1 MSSPEI
7 WCTPGKPV
15 SEYNRSQKA
24 TSVRDLTDLLCGFGT
39 RTNALLRDTWKFT
52 LSLNNIITYSP
63 VAWNHKGLDTI
74 PFSRAMLRLENELKS
89 LSRSIMDAQDNGSVP
104 VLERLYE
111 KVEPAFRVVLGDGKG
126 EFQLAAD
133 AISLYLEQQQVLIF
147 TYTGKTP
154 LVVRSSYQDIF
165 LRQLASHVLVRH
177 PFLSKESLDRAG
189 VEVKAYAEDFLRS
202 LQRIYETDVEA
213 IFRNYQAL
221 LVDMHDALSQ
231 HPVRV
236 PTYGGVSPRRIART
250 DASVVSNFIGE
261 MREMPDLEDS
271 QREQILTLRDADGSA
286 ETDLFQRLAVAP
298 DWGAELGRVVAFM
311 HQLNQDPLVKYE
323 VFEAGPQGEL
333 QPVEIE
339 EARSDQVIDQEKNV
353 ARLRTLLTAFVKGSH
368 MPFTLL
374 EGEGGIGKTLSLQ
387 ALVREIDGLKLVLI
401 SSDYLGQIR
410 EYAQRMAEGPWRTV
424 LYIDDMTFDP
434 RHYESFK
441 IGTQGMRRF
450 YDNVTVMAAANP
462 SSLAHLPPEV
472 LRRWPIRIKYGRPN
486 LASDATLRKVLKANC
501 DRVKMEYAPSLVT
514 AFRKQHR
521 SELKTLPPSAVY
533 DFLREVKL
541 TRGL

>member
-1 MSSPEI
+1 M
-7 WCTPGKPV
+7 G
-15 SEYNRSQKA
+15 
-24 TSVRDLTDLLCGFGT
+24 DLVEVLGNFGA
-39 RTNALLRDTWKFT
+39 RTNDLLRDAWKFT

-63 VAWNHKGLDTI
+63 VAWNHKGLDPI
-74 PFSRAMLRLENELKS
+74 PFSRAMLRLEDELKS
-89 LSRSIMDAQDNGSVP
+89 LSRSIMDAQDNRSVP
-104 VLERLYE
+104 ALERLYE
-111 KVEPAFRVVLGDGKG
+111 KVEPAFKVVFGEGKL
-126 EFQLAAD
+126 EFQLVAD

-165 LRQLASHVLVRH
+165 LRQLASHTLVKH
-177 PFLSKESLDRAG
+177 PFLSKESLHRAG
-189 VEVKAYAEDFLRS
+189 AELKAYAEDFLRS
-202 LQRIYETDVEA
+202 LQRMYQTDIEG
-213 IFRNYQAL
+213 IFRNYHAL

-231 HPVRV
+231 HPIRV
-236 PTYGGVSPRRIART
+236 PTYGGVPPRRIART
-250 DASVVSNFIGE
+250 DAGVVSDFIGE

-271 QREQILTLRDADGSA
+271 QREQILALRDADGSA
-286 ETDLFQRLAVAP
+286 ETELYQRLAVSP
-298 DWGAELGRVVAFM
+298 DWGAELRHVVAFM
-311 HQLNQDPLVKYE
+311 HQRNQDPITKYK
-323 VFEAGPQGEL
+323 VFEAGLHGDLE
-333 QPVEIE
+333 PVEIE
-339 EARSDQVIDQEKNV
+339 EAKSDQVIDQEKNV

-374 EGEGGIGKTLSLQ
+374 EGEGGVGKTLSLQ

-401 SSDYLGQIR
+401 SSDHLGQIR
-410 EYAQRMAEGPWRTV
+410 EYAQRMAEEPCRTV

-441 IGTQGMRRF
+441 IGTQGMKRF
-450 YDNVTVMAAANP
+450 YDNVTVVASANP

-486 LASDATLRKVLKANC
+486 LANGATLRKVFKANC
-501 DRVKMEYAPSLVT
+501 DRVGMEYAPSLAT
-514 AFRKQHR
+514 AFRKEHK
-521 SELKTLPPSAVY
+521 SALKTLPPSLVY

>member
-1 MSSPEI
+1 M
-7 WCTPGKPV
+7 
-15 SEYNRSQKA
+15 
-24 TSVRDLTDLLCGFGT
+24 RDLAEVLSGFGT
-39 RTNALLRDTWKFT
+39 RANDLLRDTWKFT
-52 LSLNNIITYSP
+52 LSLNNITTYSP
-63 VAWNHKGLDTI
+63 VAWNHKGLDAI
-74 PFSRAMLRLENELKS
+74 PFSRAMLRLEDELKS
-89 LSRSIMDAQDNGSVP
+89 LSRSIMDAQDNQSVP
-104 VLERLYE
+104 SLERLYE
-111 KVEPAFRVVLGDGKG
+111 KVEPAFRVVFG
-126 EFQLAAD
+126 EEKHAPQMAAD
-133 AISLYLEQQQVLIF
+133 AISLYLQQQQVLIF
-147 TYTGKTP
+147 TYTGKTSRF
-154 LVVRSSYQDIF
+154 VRSSYQDIF
-165 LRQLASHVLVRH
+165 LRQLASHTLVKH

-189 VEVKAYAEDFLRS
+189 VELRAYAEDFLRS
-202 LQRIYETDVEA
+202 LQRMYQTDIEG
-213 IFRNYQAL
+213 IFRNYHAL
-221 LVDMHDALSQ
+221 LVDMHDALCK
-231 HPVRV
+231 HPIRV
-236 PTYGGVSPRRIART
+236 PTYGGVPPRRIACAGT
-250 DASVVSNFIGE
+250 GVVSNFIGE

-286 ETDLFQRLAVAP
+286 ETELYQTLAVSS
-298 DWGAELGRVVAFM
+298 DWGAELSHVVTFM
-311 HQLNQDPLVKYE
+311 HQWNQDPLAKYK
-323 VFEAGPQGEL
+323 VFEAGLQGEL
-333 QPVEIE
+333 EPIEIE

-374 EGEGGIGKTLSLQ
+374 EGEGGVGKTLSLQ

-401 SSDYLGQIR
+401 SSDCLGQIR
-410 EYAQRMAEGPWRTV
+410 EYAQRMAEEPWRTV

-441 IGTQGMRRF
+441 IGTQGMKRF

-486 LASDATLRKVLKANC
+486 LAIGTTLRKVFKANC
-501 DRVKMEYAPSLVT
+501 DRVRMEYDPNLVT

-521 SELKTLPPSAVY
+521 SALKTLPPSAVY

>member
-1 MSSPEI
+1 M
-7 WCTPGKPV
+7 
-15 SEYNRSQKA
+15 
-24 TSVRDLTDLLCGFGT
+24 RDLADVLGVFGT
-39 RTNALLRDTWKFT
+39 RTNDLLRCTWRFT

-63 VAWNHKGLDTI
+63 VSWNYRGLDPI
-74 PFSRAMLRLENELKS
+74 PFSRAMLRLEDELKS
-89 LSRSIMDAQDNGSVP
+89 LSRGILEAQDNRSVP
-104 VLERLYE
+104 ALERLYE
-111 KVEPAFRVVLGDGKG
+111 KVEPAFRIVLDDGKR

-165 LRQLASHVLVRH
+165 LRQLASHVLVKH

-189 VEVKAYAEDFLRS
+189 VEVKAYAVDFLRS
-202 LQRIYETDVEA
+202 LQRIYQTDVEE
-213 IFRNYQAL
+213 IFRNYQDL
-221 LVDMHDALSQ
+221 LVEMHDALSK

-236 PTYGGVSPRRIART
+236 PTYRGVSPRRIART
-250 DASVVSNFIGE
+250 DTSVVSDFIGE
-261 MREMPDLEDS
+261 MREMPDLEDL

-286 ETDLFQRLAVAP
+286 ETELYQRLAVSP

-311 HQLNQDPLVKYE
+311 HQVNQDPLVKYE

-333 QPVEIE
+333 EPVEIE

-374 EGEGGIGKTLSLQ
+374 EGEGGVGKTLSLQ

-401 SSDYLGQIR
+401 SSEHLGQIR
-410 EYAQRMAEGPWRTV
+410 EYARRMAEEPWRTV

-441 IGTQGMRRF
+441 IGTQGMKRF

-472 LRRWPIRIKYGRPN
+472 LRRWPIRIKYERPN
-486 LASDATLRKVLKANC
+486 LAKGATLRKVLKANC

-514 AFRKQHR
+514 AFRKQHG
-521 SELKTLPPSAVY
+521 SALKTLPPSAVY

>member
-1 MSSPEI
+1 M
-7 WCTPGKPV
+7 
-15 SEYNRSQKA
+15 
-24 TSVRDLTDLLCGFGT
+24 RDLADVLSSFGT
-39 RTNALLRDTWKFT
+39 RTNDLLRCTWKFT

-63 VAWNHKGLDTI
+63 VAWSHRGLDPI
-74 PFSRAMLRLENELKS
+74 PFSRAMLRLEDELKS
-89 LSRSIMDAQDNGSVP
+89 LSRSIMAAQDNRSVP
-104 VLERLYE
+104 ALEQLYE
-111 KVEPAFRVVLGDGKG
+111 KVEPAFRVVFGEGKR

-147 TYTGKTP
+147 TYTGRTSR
-154 LVVRSSYQDIF
+154 VVQSSYQDIF
-165 LRQLASHVLVRH
+165 LRQLASHTLVKH

-189 VEVKAYAEDFLRS
+189 AELKAYAEDFLRS
-202 LQRIYETDVEA
+202 LQRMYRTDIEG
-213 IFRNYQAL
+213 IFRNYHAL

-231 HPVRV
+231 HPIRV
-236 PTYGGVSPRRIART
+236 PTYRGVPPRRIART
-250 DASVVSNFIGE
+250 DAAVVSDFIGG
-261 MREMPDLEDS
+261 MREMPHLEDS
-271 QREQILTLRDADGSA
+271 QREQILTLRDADGSV
-286 ETDLFQRLAVAP
+286 ETELYQRLAVSP
-298 DWGAELGRVVAFM
+298 DWGSELGRVVAFM
-311 HQLNQDPLVKYE
+311 HQWNQDPLAKFK
-323 VFEAGPQGEL
+323 VFEAGLQGEL
-333 QPVEIE
+333 EPVEIE
-339 EARSDQVIDQEKNV
+339 EAKSDQVIDQEKNV

-374 EGEGGIGKTLSLQ
+374 EGEGGVGKTLSLQ

-401 SSDYLGQIR
+401 SSDHLGQIR
-410 EYAQRMAEGPWRTV
+410 EYAQRMAEEPWRTV

-441 IGTQGMRRF
+441 IGTQGMKRF

-486 LASDATLRKVLKANC
+486 LANGATLRKVVKANC
-501 DRVKMEYAPSLVT
+501 DRVGLEYAPSLMT
-514 AFRKQHR
+514 AFRKQNR
-521 SELKTLPPSAVY
+521 SALKTLPPSAVH

>member
-1 MSSPEI
+1 M
-7 WCTPGKPV
+7 
-15 SEYNRSQKA
+15 
-24 TSVRDLTDLLCGFGT
+24 RDLADVLGGFGT
-39 RTNALLRDTWKFT
+39 RTNDLLRDTWKFT

-63 VAWNHKGLDTI
+63 VAWSHKGLDPI
-74 PFSRAMLRLENELKS
+74 PFSRAMLQLEDELKA
-89 LSRSIMDAQDNGSVP
+89 LSRSVMDAQDNRSVAA
-104 VLERLYE
+104 LERLYE
-111 KVEPAFRVVLGDGKG
+111 KVEPAFRVVLGDGKR
-126 EFQLAAD
+126 EVQLAAD

-165 LRQLASHVLVRH
+165 LRQLASYVLVKH

-202 LQRIYETDVEA
+202 VQRIYQTDIEG
-213 IFRNYQAL
+213 IFRNYHAL
-221 LVDMHDALSQ
+221 LVDMHCALSQ
-231 HPVRV
+231 HPIRV
-236 PTYGGVSPRRIART
+236 PTYGGVPPRRIART
-250 DASVVSNFIGE
+250 DAGVVSDFIGE
-261 MREMPDLEDS
+261 MREMPDLEDA

-286 ETDLFQRLAVAP
+286 ETKLYRRLAVSP
-298 DWGAELGRVVAFM
+298 DWTAELGHVVAFM
-311 HQLNQDPLVKYE
+311 HQLNQDPLTKYE
-323 VFEAGPQGEL
+323 VFEAGAQGEL

-339 EARSDQVIDQEKNV
+339 EAKSNQVVDQEKNV
-353 ARLRTLLTAFVKGSH
+353 ARLRTMLTAFVKGGH

-374 EGEGGIGKTLSLQ
+374 EGEGGVGKTLSLQ

-401 SSDYLGQIR
+401 SSDHLGQLR

-434 RHYESFK
+434 RHYENFK
-441 IGTQGMRRF
+441 IGTQGMKRF
-450 YDNVTVMAAANP
+450 YDNVTVMASANP

-486 LASDATLRKVLKANC
+486 LANDATLRKVFKANC
-501 DRVKMEYAPSLVT
+501 DRVRMKYAPSLVT

-521 SELKTLPPSAVY
+521 SALKTLPPSAVH

-541 TRGL
+541 TQGS